1 MNYLTID
8 GKPVNI
14 FDVAQAHRQLES
26 DYNVGGW
33 LRECPSNLR
42 RMEST
47 SVQLHRMHYRGP
59 NDVDITGSPIEG
71 EDFEENV
78 RYIYCANVLKWGLP
92 MNAALAVT
100 IERIFSPEVLT
111 EYAGRIQAAKAL
123 APAASEFEA
132 EPQSPTP

>member
-8 GKPVNI
+8 GLPVSI
-14 FDVAQAHRQLES
+14 IDVAQAHRQLET

-33 LRECPSNLR
+33 LRERPSNLR

-47 SVQLHRMHYRGP
+47 SVQLHRMHFRSP
-59 NDVDITGSPIEG
+59 NDVDITGRPIEG
-71 EDFEENV
+71 KDFEENV

-92 MNAALAVT
+92 MDAALAGT

-111 EYAGRIQAAKAL
+111 EYAERIEAAKAL
-123 APAASEFEA
+123 ERPASESDT
-132 EPQSPTP
+132 EPQTPSP